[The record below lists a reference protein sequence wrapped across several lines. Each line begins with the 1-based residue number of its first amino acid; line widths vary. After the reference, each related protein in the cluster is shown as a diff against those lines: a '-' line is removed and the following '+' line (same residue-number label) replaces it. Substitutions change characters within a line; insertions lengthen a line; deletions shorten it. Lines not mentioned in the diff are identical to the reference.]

1 YPLHAPSLHDALPIS
16 SYVTMP
22 NMDQTFEVT
31 EPGTLLVVVVAPA
44 TGLLVWAY
52 AVGEWAYVYPQTRL
66 LINDQVVEEDPLPP
80 NDAGLDTMIWA
91 GTPGSFYVKLEFGSQ
106 DTYPKA
112 VNAKLQWRVARHY
125 VNPDYGVIR
134 ATR

>member
-31 EPGTLLVVVVAPA
+31 EPGTLLIVVVAPA

-80 NDAGLDTMIWA
+80 NDAGRSEEHTSELQ
-91 GTPGSFYVKLEFGSQ
+91 SREKL
-106 DTYPKA
+106 
-112 VNAKLQWRVARHY
+112 
-125 VNPDYGVIR
+125 
-134 ATR
+134 